1 MPFEHSISIKV
12 AGQELESTIISKLQ
26 DCIVDQSLY
35 IPDMFTMRFVDV
47 DLELVDSTDFDIGKT
62 VEIGITVA
70 GVGVNGENSAT
81 LIKGEI
87 TAVEPLF
94 QVGAN
99 YLVVRGYNKS
109 WRGYRGTKQQT
120 FLKHKDGEI
129 IETLG
134 GDIGLST
141 SVDSTKTTHEYLAQD
156 NQSSGEYWIERSR
169 RLGMKVLS
177 EGGENLKV
185 VAAKTTTETVTLKLG
200 EGLISFEPRATAA
213 HQVDKVTVKG
223 WDPAQKKAFVGSA
236 SSSETHPKIGIVS
249 GIDVSKKAFGGAE
262 ITIVDQPVADASD
275 AEAIAKGHLD
285 RLNGAFVQAEGVAL
299 MSPQIRPGKK
309 VNLESIGT
317 KFSGEYMI
325 TSTNHVYSN
334 TVMETAFTVTGI
346 GTNTFAE
353 LLNRQEPMRRWHG
366 VYPAVV
372 TDNSDPDDTFRVKVK
387 FPWLD
392 DNFESAWAR
401 IVAPDAGPDRGF
413 YFLPEID
420 DEVLVAFEHGDIT
433 LPYILGRLWN
443 GQDAAPKPNS
453 KVISGG
459 LVNER
464 IIKSRS
470 GHTILLD
477 DTDGSEAI
485 EIWTMSEEGNGQYI
499 KMDDKNKIFTIKSA
513 DSITVT
519 MKGEPGEMDIET
531 EGDITIYSHKNI
543 SIKADKN
550 ISLEAGADINIDASA
565 NATMAAGAKVS
576 VEGGSNADL
585 KGAMVSVDGSAQT
598 EIKGGLV
605 KIN

>member
-1 MPFEHSISIKV
+1 MTFQHSISIKID
-12 AGQELESTIISKLQ
+12 GQTLDTQTFGKLQ
-26 DCIVDQSLY
+26 DCIVEQSLY
-35 IPDMFTMRFVDV
+35 IPDMFTIRFVDA
-47 DLELVDSTDFDIGKT
+47 DLKLVDSSDFKIGTT

-70 GVGVNGENSAT
+70 GVGLTGENSAT

-94 QVGAN
+94 KVGAN
-99 YLVVRGYNKS
+99 YLVVRGYNQS
-109 WRGYRGTKQQT
+109 WRGYRETKQQT
-120 FLKHKDGEI
+120 FLKQKDKEV

-134 GDIGLST
+134 GDIGIST

-213 HQVDKVTVKG
+213 HQVNKVTVKG

-236 SSSETHPKIGIVS
+236 SSSETHPKIGMGS
-249 GIDVSKKAFGGAE
+249 GIYVSKQAFGEAE
-262 ITIVDQPVADASD
+262 ITIVDQPVVDASD
-275 AEAIAKGHLD
+275 AEAIAKGQLD

-309 VNLESIGT
+309 VNLEAIGT

-353 LLNRQEPMRRWHG
+353 LLSRQEPMRRWHG

-372 TDNSDPDDTFRVKVK
+372 TDNNDPDDTYRVKVK

-392 DNFESAWAR
+392 DDFESAWAR

-420 DEVLVAFEHGDIT
+420 DEVLVAFEHGDIIH
-433 LPYILGRLWN
+433 PYILGRLWN

-453 KVISGG
+453 EVISGG

-470 GHTILLD
+470 GHTILFD
-477 DTDGSEAI
+477 DTDGSEMI
-485 EIWTMSEEGNGQYI
+485 KIFSKSENDGHTITMNDNSS
-499 KMDDKNKIFTIKSA
+499 KIFTLECASGAKITIDG
-513 DSITVT
+513 DSGKI
-519 MKGEPGEMDIET
+519 DIE
-531 EGDITIYSHKNI
+531 GNADI
-543 SIKADKN
+543 SIKSKAN
-550 ISLEAGADINIDASA
+550 INIESTGDMKLNAGKNLTMEAKLNASLKGLQLA
-565 NATMAAGAKVS
+565 L
-576 VEGGSNADL
+576 EGKTKADL
-585 KGAMVSVDGSAQT
+585 KGLTVSVAGSTLT
-598 EIKGGLV
+598 EVKGALV